1 MVIDS
6 VPETPPKITAK
17 TEGPTSSQGSLQ
29 GQPGITP
36 IAINRSRHQPE
47 RAERFMRCHEAQ
59 DVATRAEKLA
69 ISIRNTKR
77 RELLSKSR
85 SKIRT
90 AFECT
95 LSAVKP
101 STEMP
106 ETRKDT
112 AQPEA
117 IGSSPAT
124 A

>member
-6 VPETPPKITAK
+6 IPETSLKIAAK
-17 TEGPTSSQGSLQ
+17 TEGPTPSQGSLQ
-29 GQPGITP
+29 GQHGIPPATL
-36 IAINRSRHQPE
+36 NRSRHQPE
-47 RAERFMRCHEAQ
+47 KAERFMRCHEAQ
-59 DVATRAEKLA
+59 DVAARAEKLA
-69 ISIRNTKR
+69 ISMRNTKR

-106 ETRKDT
+106 ETREDT
-112 AQPEA
+112 AQPED
-117 IGSSPAT
+117 I
-124 A
+124 

>member
-6 VPETPPKITAK
+6 VPETPLKITAK
-17 TEGPTSSQGSLQ
+17 TEGPTSSQGSLL
-29 GQPGITP
+29 GQLGMTP
-36 IAINRSRHQPE
+36 VALSRFRHQPE
-47 RAERFMRCHEAQ
+47 REERFMRCHEAQ

-69 ISIRNTKR
+69 ISMRNTKR

-106 ETRKDT
+106 ETREDT
-112 AQPEA
+112 TQPEDF
-117 IGSSPAT
+117 
-124 A
+124 